1 MGNLNALKESV
12 WNCVDPLCCL
22 FVWLVVGRLTES
34 DSENELSDSLIA
46 AVAMHWRNLFVIHCI
61 RALCCLLFFWLVH
74 CIELLATTSNND
86 KQTCKG
92 AKYIIGQVFV
102 KATYILVKY

>member
-46 AVAMHWRNLFVIHCI
+46 AVAMH
-61 RALCCLLFFWLVH
+61 
-74 CIELLATTSNND
+74 
-86 KQTCKG
+86 
-92 AKYIIGQVFV
+92 
-102 KATYILVKY
+102 